1 MNRAH
6 AMSPSASA
14 AVQDQGQSQGQGQG
28 HAQGQG
34 HSPWQLHATRIAAI
48 RDEAPGVRTYSL
60 TFAPRSSRPPFRFA
74 AGQFNMISLP
84 GIGEAAI
91 SITSDPESLSGIAH
105 TVHAVGNVTRALTR
119 LEVGDELLLRGP
131 YGVPW
136 PLADMRDRDLVL
148 VAGGLGLAS
157 LLSAIAFCMSHRG
170 DYGRITVLSGAKTP
184 ADLLATHD
192 HRRWRDHG
200 IDVHCIVTDPDPRWQ
215 GPVGLVSVLLGSLA
229 IDPDATSLLCCGPEP
244 MMIAVAEQANGR
256 GIAREQ
262 IFVSI
267 ERLMS
272 CASGLCGLCQL
283 GPFFV
288 CRDGPVF
295 SYDRIARWLAVPH
308 L

>member
-1 MNRAH
+1 MNSTH
-6 AMSPSASA
+6 AVSPSASA
-14 AVQDQGQSQGQGQG
+14 TVQ
-28 HAQGQG
+28 AQGQAQDQAQDHG
-34 HSPWQLHATRIAAI
+34 HSPWQLHATRIATI
-48 RDEAPGVRTYSL
+48 REEAPGVRTYSL
-60 TFAPRSSRPPFRFA
+60 TFAPSSPRPPFRFA

-91 SITSDPESLSGIAH
+91 SIASDPESLSGIAH

-170 DYGRITVLSGAKTP
+170 DYGRIAVLSGVKTP
-184 ADLLATHD
+184 ANLLATHD
-192 HRRWRDHG
+192 HHRWRDHG
-200 IDVHCIVTDPDPRWQ
+200 IDVHGIVTDPDPRWQ
-215 GPVGLVSVLLGSLA
+215 GPVGLVSMLLDDLA
-229 IDPDATSLLCCGPEP
+229 IDPDDTSLLCCGPEP
-244 MMIAVAEQANGR
+244 LMIAVAEQANAR

-267 ERLMS
+267 ERLMG

>member
-1 MNRAH
+1 MNSMNSLNSTH

-14 AVQDQGQSQGQGQG
+14 GMQGQVQG
-28 HAQGQG
+28 HVQCQG
-34 HSPWQLHATRIAAI
+34 HSPWQLQATRIAAI
-48 RDEAPGVRTYSL
+48 REEAPGVRTYSL
-60 TFAPRSSRPPFRFA
+60 TFAPRGPRPSFRFA
-74 AGQFNMISLP
+74 AGQFNMVSLP

-105 TVHAVGNVTRALTR
+105 TVHAVGSVTRALAR

-136 PLADMRDRDLVL
+136 PLADLRDRDLVL

-157 LLSAIAFCMSHRG
+157 LLSAIAFCMTHRG

-184 ADLLATHD
+184 VYLLATNH
-192 HRRWRDHG
+192 HHRWRDHG
-200 IDVHCIVTDPDPRWQ
+200 IDVHCIVTDPDPRWR
-215 GPVGLVSVLLGSLA
+215 GPVGLVSMLLDSLT

-244 MMIAVAEQANGR
+244 MMIAVAEQANAR

-267 ERLMS
+267 ERLMG

>member
-1 MNRAH
+1 
-6 AMSPSASA
+6 MSPSAST
-14 AVQDQGQSQGQGQG
+14 AVQG
-28 HAQGQG
+28 HTQGQG
-34 HSPWQLHATRIAAI
+34 HSPWQLRATRIAAI
-48 RDEAPGVRTYSL
+48 REEAPGVRTYSL
-60 TFAPRSSRPPFRFA
+60 TFAYRSQRRPFRFA

-91 SITSDPESLSGIAH
+91 SISSDPESLSGIAH

-136 PLADMRDRDLVL
+136 PLGDLRDRDLVL

-184 ADLLATHD
+184 ADLLATRD
-192 HRRWRDHG
+192 HHRWRDHG
-200 IDVHCIVTDPDPRWQ
+200 IDVLCIVTDPDPHWR
-215 GPVGLVSVLLGSLA
+215 GPVGLVSMLLDRLV

-262 IFVSI
+262 IFMSI

>member
-1 MNRAH
+1 MTSTH
-6 AMSPSASA
+6 AMSPPAPDTLQA
-14 AVQDQGQSQGQGQG
+14 NGPR
-28 HAQGQG
+28 

-48 RDEAPGVRTYSL
+48 RTEAPGVTTYTL
-60 TFAPRSSRPPFRFA
+60 TFGGHRAQRRFRFA
-74 AGQFNMISLP
+74 AGQFNMLYLP

-91 SITSDPESLSGIAH
+91 SISSDPESLSGIAH
-105 TVHAVGNVTRALTR
+105 TVHTVGNVTRALAR

-131 YGVPW
+131 FGVPW
-136 PLADMRDRDLVL
+136 PLADLRDRDLVL

-157 LLSAIAFCMSHRG
+157 LLSAIAFCMTHRG

-192 HRRWRDHG
+192 HHRWRDHG
-200 IDVHCIVTDPDPRWQ
+200 IDVHGIVTNPDPRWQ
-215 GPVGLVSVLLGSLA
+215 GPVGLVSMLLDGLA
-229 IDPDATSLLCCGPEP
+229 IDPDDTSLLCCGPEP
-244 MMIAVAEQANGR
+244 MMIAVAEQATAR

-262 IFVSI
+262 VFVSI
-267 ERLMS
+267 ERLMG
-272 CASGLCGLCQL
+272 CASGLCGLCQV